1 MNHLS
6 SPALRLQGSLGEIC
20 QQQLKTFTLQ
30 ISPLLFASS
39 ITKRIQRAP
48 CPLLRQEDCPKEGQE
63 DLTFHLTLSHWRSP
77 SAVQG
82 H

>member
-6 SPALRLQGSLGEIC
+6 SPALRLKGSLGQIC
-20 QQQLKTFTLQ
+20 QQHLQTFTLQ
-30 ISPLLFASS
+30 ISPLLFASN

-48 CPLLRQEDCPKEGQE
+48 CPAMKQEDCSKEGRE
-63 DLTFHLTLSHWRSP
+63 DLTFHLTLSHLRSP
-77 SAVQG
+77 SLVQG